1 MRLSRLARIIRE
13 HPKTVR
19 EIAIFTVSAWAG
31 ATTATAIA
39 YALGTGA
46 GIVAAL
52 FVLIILWTM
61 AR

>member
-1 MRLSRLARIIRE
+1 MRLARLARIIRE

-19 EIAIFTVSAWAG
+19 EIVIFTISAWAG
-31 ATTATAIA
+31 GTTAVAIA

-52 FVLIILWTM
+52 FVLVILWSM